1 MILDI
6 LYKIGAGQAYIILCQ
21 DDGSLDNLTPDI
33 VGYGG
38 DGTFDHGRMGKAGT
52 LDLKRADTVTRRL
65 YDVVLAADEPQIAV
79 GVAPGDIPRMID
91 SVMPGFG
98 GKRLVVKIL
107 PEKS

>member
-65 YDVVLAADEPQIAV
+65 YDVVL
-79 GVAPGDIPRMID
+79 GLTNHR
-91 SVMPGFG
+91 
-98 GKRLVVKIL
+98 
-107 PEKS
+107 